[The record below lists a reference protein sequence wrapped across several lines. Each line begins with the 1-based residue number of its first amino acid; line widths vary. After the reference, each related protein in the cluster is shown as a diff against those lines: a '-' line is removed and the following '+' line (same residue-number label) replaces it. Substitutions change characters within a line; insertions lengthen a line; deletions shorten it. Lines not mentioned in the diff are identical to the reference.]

1 MREREKKKK
10 GNYKLQPKKMA
21 LKESKCITVPGFLAL
36 LASISQYTSWLY
48 SKYFLIHNDVNMFT
62 GLTDL
67 AV

>member
-1 MREREKKKK
+1 
-10 GNYKLQPKKMA
+10 MA
-21 LKESKCITVPGFLAL
+21 LKESKCITVPGFLAS

-48 SKYFLIHNDVNMFT
+48 SKYFLIHNDVKMFT